1 MNEMNAFVSIS
12 AERLV
17 EDPLNNIE
25 GEAVDDIVV
34 DGNNLE
40 INRVLDNLRDEIRF
54 DESVAMKSAVLLKLL
69 EVSKD
74 HCLFD
79 TESLYVHLIVIFM
92 YRHYFIF
99 E

>member
-1 MNEMNAFVSIS
+1 MNKMNAFISIS

-25 GEAVDDIVV
+25 GETVDEVLV

-74 HCLFD
+74 HCLLD
-79 TESLYVHLIVIFM
+79 TETL
-92 YRHYFIF
+92 
-99 E
+99 